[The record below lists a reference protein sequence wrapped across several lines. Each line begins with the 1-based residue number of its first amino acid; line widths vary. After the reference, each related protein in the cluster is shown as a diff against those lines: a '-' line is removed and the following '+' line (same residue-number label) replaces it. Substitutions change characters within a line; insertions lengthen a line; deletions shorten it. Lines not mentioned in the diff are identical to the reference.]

1 MFFNFED
8 KYFRDL
14 GLYNKDLVPHKQAF
28 FKDCQGLTVFLR
40 ELLQRF
46 SFNLNNNTSSFR
58 WGKRYFSKDDKK
70 FNWTTSSD
78 GIITNY
84 VWDNNLHQRKQVN
97 VRAYFS
103 DKMIED
109 HFLSCFKPLRKPAF
123 YYKLTR
129 FEKDELQNDLTALIN
144 IQKIDNKTYGSSQMP
159 NSDILLIDIDNYPD
173 NKAIDKLRTFL
184 NHCDLKVSDLIFI
197 EQNVFKGG
205 IHAALKLPF
214 VPKDEFYHKT
224 MDYFTSLGCR
234 IECAFTNGILRFPLS
249 YEYVALKHDEKIL
262 DADEFISNEF
272 WEETFESY
280 VTNLNWN
287 TSHSKVL
294 EALNTNNTK
303 TLRKELE
310 KTLKKAKYNNYWSKH
325 RSIIKRVNEEEPIK
339 PRRPFYKITAGKRYE
354 TLSKLI
360 PYCKLLGYSL
370 NQTIDIIYEN
380 TESSK
385 DLARWSRGHLY
396 DNIKDFYNKCPEPIF
411 YRGECT
417 SYIKNEG
424 NLPKYALQVLSDK
437 RVQKHLVNKFI
448 ANYIKERNRH
458 NAYINRLSDEKVDI
472 LKQVLPIMFKEI
484 IGKMFY
490 EIKNPKEFING
501 INEELGFQ
509 LPDCLLSSIQEYAIN
524 KAGIDSL
531 IAKTSLQYLKK
542 AILDTLG
549 LVEIGYKNRKRN
561 WQLGSC
567 KSFRVKAVYDI
578 DCLLTHFYNSVYN
591 DEVYKE
597 YINNLSNM
605 SSIILY
611 ISLQENQ
618 WVNRLTGE
626 IIEKMDDPP
635 PK

>member
-1 MFFNFED
+1 MFFDLED

-14 GLYNKDLVPHKQAF
+14 DIYNKELVPHKQAF
-28 FKDCQGLTVFLR
+28 FKDCQGLSVFFKQ
-40 ELLQRF
+40 LLQDF
-46 SFNLNNNTSSFR
+46 SFNLNNNASGFR
-58 WGKRYFSKDDKK
+58 WGKRYFSKEDKK
-70 FNWTTSSD
+70 FNWTTSND
-78 GIITNY
+78 GIISKY
-84 VWDNNLHQRKQVN
+84 VWDSMLHQRKKVD

-103 DKMIED
+103 DKMLED

-123 YYKLTR
+123 YYKLAK
-129 FEKDELQNDLTALIN
+129 FEQKEFQNNLTALVN

-173 NKAIDKLRTFL
+173 NKAIDKLRAFL
-184 NHCDLKVSDLIFI
+184 NHCELKVSDLIFI

-214 VPKDEFYHKT
+214 IPKDEFYHKA

-249 YEYVALKHDEKIL
+249 FEYVALKHDERIL
-262 DADEFISNEF
+262 DSNEF
-272 WEETFESY
+272 VSKEFWEDTFVNY
-280 VTNLNWN
+280 VNNLNWN
-287 TSHSKVL
+287 VSHSKIL
-294 EALNTNNTK
+294 EALNKNNTK
-303 TLRKELE
+303 VLRKKLD
-310 KTLKKAKYNNYWSKH
+310 KVLKESKYNNYWSKH
-325 RSIIKRVNEEEPIK
+325 RSIIKRVNEDAPIK
-339 PRRPFYKITAGKRYE
+339 PRRPFRKITIGKRYE
-354 TLSKLI
+354 TLSKLV
-360 PYCKLLGYSL
+360 PYCKILGYSL
-370 NQTIDIIYEN
+370 DETIDIIYDN

-396 DNIKDFYNKCPEPIF
+396 DNIKNFYAKCPGPILT
-411 YRGECT
+411 RGECS
-417 SYIKNEG
+417 SYIKNEN
-424 NLPKYALQVLSDK
+424 NLPQYALQVLSDK

-472 LKQVLPIMFKEI
+472 LNQLLPIMFTEI

-490 EIKNPKEFING
+490 EIHNPKEFVYG

-509 LPDCLLSSIQEYAIN
+509 LPDCLVNSIQEYAI
-524 KAGIDSL
+524 KRTGIDSL

-542 AILDTLG
+542 ALLDTLG

-567 KSFRVKAVYDI
+567 KSFRVKTVYDI
-578 DCLLTHFYNSVYN
+578 DCLLTHLYNSVYN
-591 DEVYKE
+591 SELYNE
-597 YINNLSNM
+597 YINSLSNM

-618 WVNRLTGE
+618 WVNQMTGE